1 MLSNQYRLRESEDF
15 QKVFQKGKSVAN
27 RQFVVYL
34 LPKEEEGQLRIGVS
48 VSKKIGKAV
57 VRNRV
62 KRLIREAIRHMLP
75 QITWTGD
82 LIIIA
87 RAPLAEM
94 EYHELQSSLTHC
106 LKKAKLLT

>member
-34 LPKEEEGQLRIGVS
+34 LPKEGEGQLRIGIS

-62 KRLIREAIRHMLP
+62 KRLIREAVRHMLP
-75 QITWTGD
+75 QLTWTGD

-87 RAPLAEM
+87 RTPLAEM
-94 EYHELQSSLTHC
+94 EYHELQSSLMHC
-106 LKKAKLLT
+106 FKKAKLLS